1 MSHPALFA
9 PARYALSMNSGRVFV
24 EEALLRTY

>member
-9 PARYALSMNSGRVFV
+9 PWVNNYTGNVRISDVKLS
-24 EEALLRTY
+24 EI